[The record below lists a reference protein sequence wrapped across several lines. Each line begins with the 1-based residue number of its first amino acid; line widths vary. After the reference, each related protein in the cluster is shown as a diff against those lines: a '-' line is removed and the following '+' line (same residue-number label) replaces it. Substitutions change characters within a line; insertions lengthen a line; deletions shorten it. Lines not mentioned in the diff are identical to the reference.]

1 VNGAQQP
8 AASIS
13 PWASRDDALAVR
25 TATFATPIVVLGAD
39 VGQQQLV
46 QLCRLSALQLRV
58 HDRTA
63 LPEPA
68 PFTAARMERQR
79 QQQIQQQQQQ
89 QQHNQQAASVKAGTR
104 NSTAKQPAA
113 KAASLKAAQRPPSAT
128 PAPSTAMAAGSALA
142 SDVSSTAL
150 GAAAAASDAAAA
162 VVVDDGE
169 VYGAAAVSLVDLAKG
184 GTSSCFTL
192 PLRPVSTIRGSCLD
206 WKSRPGRYLEVC
218 GSAACGSM

>member
-1 VNGAQQP
+1 M
-8 AASIS
+8 S
-13 PWASRDDALAVR
+13 VR
-25 TATFATPIVVLGAD
+25 NATFATPIVVLGAD

-79 QQQIQQQQQQ
+79 QQQLQQ
-89 QQHNQQAASVKAGTR
+89 QQHNQQAASIKAGTR
-104 NSTAKQPAA
+104 NSTAKQPAG

-128 PAPSTAMAAGSALA
+128 PTPSTAMAAGSALA
-142 SDVSSTAL
+142 SDVSNTAV
-150 GAAAAASDAAAA
+150 GAAAAVSDAATA

-169 VYGAAAVSLVDLAKG
+169 VYGAAVVSLVDLAKG

-206 WKSRPGRYLEVC
+206 WKSRPGRYLEVG
-218 GSAACGSM
+218 GSVACRSM